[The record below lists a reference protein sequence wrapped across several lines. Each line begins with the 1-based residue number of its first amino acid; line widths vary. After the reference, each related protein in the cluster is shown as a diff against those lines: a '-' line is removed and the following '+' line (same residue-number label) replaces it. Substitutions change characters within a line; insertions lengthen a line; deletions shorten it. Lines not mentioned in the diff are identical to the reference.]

1 MKCENCGNEHDG
13 SYGSGR
19 FCSEHCRCSYIAK
32 QVKNRFVPKPHK
44 QAKPGTWK
52 CCHCGLVFDT
62 RKLLTEHKY
71 KEHPHPKGQAWNKG
85 LTKETSEAMRRL
97 VETLNRRIAS
107 GEIKPSMLG
116 KHLSDEHKKK
126 ISESMKKA
134 HTEGRA
140 HNIGESRWNNE
151 PSWPEKWFM
160 QVIENEFTDKNYVRE
175 RPFHRFSLDFAWE
188 HKKKC
193 IEIDGKQHEVFQEQ
207 IERDLRKNELL
218 KEEGWQL
225 LRLKWKDV
233 FHEPKK
239 YIQIAKEFID
249 G

>member
-19 FCSEHCRCSYIAK
+19 FCSKECRGA
-32 QVKNRFVPKPHK
+32 FVQKCETKHK
-44 QAKPGTWK
+44 RGEPWK
-52 CCHCGLVFDT
+52 CDQCGMEFKSRSLMY
-62 RKLLTEHKY
+62 KHK
-71 KEHPHPKGQAWNKG
+71 HQNHPKRGPSWNSG
-85 LTKETSEAMRRL
+85 LTKDIDSRIAKG
-97 VETLNRRIAS
+97 VETRKKHIANGS
-107 GEIKPSMLG
+107 VVNYWTG
-116 KHLSDEHKKK
+116 KSLPREMRKK
-126 ISESMKKA
+126 ISDSMKKA
-134 HTEGRA
+134 HAEGRA
-140 HNIGESRWNNE
+140 HNIGECRWNNE

-160 QVIENEFTDKNYVRE
+160 QVIANEFADKNYVRE

-218 KEEGWQL
+218 KKDGWQL
-225 LRLKWKDV
+225 LRLRWSDIYR
-233 FHEPKK
+233 EPKK
-239 YIQIAKEFID
+239 YIRIAKEFI